1 MTAGVYPQ
9 WLLDLVAPG
18 QVYPSDAAIMR
29 RAIELTLAAL
39 QRSQGGPFGAIIATE
54 QGEVVA
60 VAHNEVQQGLDVT
73 AHAEIVVIRRA
84 AQVLKRLALDAAHG
98 APLRLF
104 TTCEPCAMCVGAIFW
119 ARLPTVVAATRK
131 EDAQS
136 AGMRQE
142 FALSTAAFFAQEQM
156 TYRPDFLREEALE
169 IFRVFGRL
177 REARA

>member
-1 MTAGVYPQ
+1 
-9 WLLDLVAPG
+9 
-18 QVYPSDAAIMR
+18 
-29 RAIELTLAAL
+29 
-39 QRSQGGPFGAIIATE
+39 
-54 QGEVVA
+54 
-60 VAHNEVQQGLDVT
+60 VQQGLDVT

-84 AQVLKRLALDAAHG
+84 AQALKRLALDAAHG

-119 ARLPTVVAATRK
+119 ARLPTVIAATRK

-156 TYRPDFLREEALE
+156 TYRPDFLRQEALE